1 MKLLI
6 TGGCG
11 YVGTELIKSLL
22 KKNYK
27 IINVD
32 NQWFGNFLP
41 KHKNLK
47 NLKLDIRQI
56 EKINFIG
63 IDAIVHLAGVAND
76 PSAELNEKLSWDI
89 NVLATKFLIEK
100 AIKFKV
106 KKFIFAS
113 SGSVYGIKK
122 ETEVTE
128 DLTLKPIS
136 IYNKTKMI
144 AENVLMSY
152 KDQIQVF
159 CIRPATV
166 CGYSDRMRFDV
177 SVNMLTYQALAKKQ
191 ITVFGGNQIRPNIHI
206 KDMIRVYDFLI
217 SKELPSGCY
226 NAGFENISILN
237 LAKII
242 SERFNKVKIKIIKN
256 TNAPRSY
263 RLCADKIISYG
274 FNPMYKVNNAID
286 ELIENFSSRKYSEH
300 ENFYNVKWM
309 KKIRS
314 KIWEEKSIY

>member
-56 EKINFIG
+56 DKINFIG

-122 ETEVTE
+122 EKVVTE

-206 KDMIRVYDFLI
+206 KDMIRVYDFFLTN
-217 SKELPSGCY
+217 KKLKTDYY
-226 NAGFENISILN
+226 NAGFENISIKD
-237 LAKII
+237 LAYKINKII
-242 SERFNKVKIKIIKN
+242 PSKIKIVTSN
-256 TNAPRSY
+256 DPRSY
-263 RLCADKIISYG
+263 RQSSKKLLSMG
-274 FNPMYKVNNAID
+274 FIQ
-286 ELIENFSSRKYSEH
+286 KYSVEDAILDLKQRYQL
-300 ENFYNVKWM
+300 NNLVSLDKNYNVKWM
-309 KKIRS
+309 KLIKIDGKRN
-314 KIWEEKSIY
+314 